1 MNVPATTVRIHE
13 EATDDQVMDSVARA
27 VQDAS
32 KSAAQHATAVKDAIA
47 ETGVIQTVSRFT
59 YSGAYAISFGI
70 VYAAV
75 FVTQFLPQDNAVMH
89 GFSDGAQAAMDSLK
103 GD

>member
-1 MNVPATTVRIHE
+1 MNVPATTVLIHG
-13 EATDDQVMDSVARA
+13 EATDDQVMDSVAKA

-32 KSAAQHATAVKDAIA
+32 KTAAQHAAAVKDAIS
-47 ETGVIQTVSRFT
+47 ETGIIQSVSRFT
-59 YSGAYAISFGI
+59 YTGAYAVSFGI

-89 GFSDGAQAAMDSLK
+89 GFSDGAQAAVDSLK
-103 GD
+103 GA